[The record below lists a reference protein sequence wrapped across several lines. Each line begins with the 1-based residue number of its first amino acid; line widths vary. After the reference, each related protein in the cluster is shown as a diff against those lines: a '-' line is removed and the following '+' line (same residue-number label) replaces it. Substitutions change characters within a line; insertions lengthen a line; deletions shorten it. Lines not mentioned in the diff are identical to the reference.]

1 MGGRENLPGRII
13 RFSALERT
21 VHWLVA
27 LSFAYVAVTGLSM
40 WSPRMF
46 WISALVG
53 GGTTAR
59 AWHPWGGVLFT
70 AAFGVM
76 FVRWASQMK
85 LDGDDR
91 RWLARAHRYAVHDY
105 RSLPEAGR
113 FNAGQKMLFW
123 IQFVALVLLLASG
136 IVLWLPESMSRVL
149 REAAIL
155 IHPATAVVSIT
166 GIILHIYMGTAGVPR
181 ALRAMVRG
189 WVTPAWTAFHHPK
202 WYREIRKD

>member
-1 MGGRENLPGRII
+1 MERHEHRPRRII
-13 RFSALERT
+13 RFSALERS

-53 GGTTAR
+53 GGTTSR
-59 AWHPWGGVLFT
+59 AWHPWAGVLFT

-85 LDGDDR
+85 IDGDDR
-91 RWLARAHRYAVHDY
+91 QWLLRAHRYVVHDHS
-105 RSLPEAGR
+105 RLPESGR
-113 FNAGQKMLFW
+113 FNAGQKLLFW
-123 IQFVALVLLLASG
+123 IQFLALVLLLASG
-136 IVLWLPESMSRVL
+136 IVLWLPESTSRVL
-149 REAAIL
+149 REGAIL
-155 IHPATAVVSIT
+155 IHPATAVVSMT
-166 GIILHIYMGTAGVPR
+166 GIIVHIYMGTAAVPH
-181 ALRAMVRG
+181 ALRAMVQG